1 MKESPGSIAPA
12 SYLEDMVF
20 LDFEASSYSGW
31 PIEVA
36 LAWIPGGRSS
46 PAGSLASK
54 AWLIRPEPDWDEAEW
69 DPLAEEVHGLSLA
82 GLRRNGCSAFEV
94 ARAVAE
100 RLRGKLVVSD
110 AVDVD
115 GALLVRLFE
124 AMGDPAP
131 DYRLVDIASL
141 LRQVDEDGRRRFTAF
156 MSAGPPHRAEPDALR
171 LARAWLAALCWPS
184 ASDAK

>member
-1 MKESPGSIAPA
+1 
-12 SYLEDMVF
+12 MVF
-20 LDFEASSYSGW
+20 LDFEASSFSGW

-46 PAGSLASK
+46 STGSLASE
-54 AWLIRPEPDWDEAEW
+54 AWLIQPEPDWDEAEW

-82 GLRRNGCSAFEV
+82 ELRRDGCSAFGV

-110 AVDVD
+110 AADVD

-124 AMGDPAP
+124 AMGGPAP
-131 DYRLVDIASL
+131 EYRLVDIASL
-141 LRQVDEDGRRRFTAF
+141 LRQIDGDGRQRFAAF
-156 MSAGPPHRAEPDALR
+156 MGAGPPPHRAEPDALR
-171 LARAWLAALCWPS
+171 LAHAWLAALCWPG
-184 ASDAK
+184 APNAR